1 MTMSG
6 TSGVIEDRKSQGCDE
21 NPRLKSSRIEPVKSC
36 EDSLA
41 ARDGRAERIC
51 YNSAEFGEDFEMAEL
66 FARDT
71 IKSLRKL
78 RVLKP
83 DLFKSF
89 MDFDQA
95 VFKDGA
101 LPAKTKE
108 LMAVT
113 AAHVTQCD
121 WCIEDHVKRAKKLG
135 SSDEEIAEAAFVA
148 MALRAG
154 GAFAHSCV
162 AMAVTDQVNAAAERK
177 A

>member
-1 MTMSG
+1 M
-6 TSGVIEDRKSQGCDE
+6 
-21 NPRLKSSRIEPVKSC
+21 
-36 EDSLA
+36 
-41 ARDGRAERIC
+41 ERC
-51 YNSAEFGEDFEMAEL
+51 TEVFLMAEL
-66 FARDT
+66 FGRDT

-101 LPAKTKE
+101 IPTRTKE
-108 LMAVT
+108 LMAIT
-113 AAHVTQCD
+113 AAHVTQCP

-135 SSDEEIAEAAFVA
+135 VSDEEIAEAAFVA

-162 AMAVTDQVNAAAERK
+162 AMAVTEDHKVGAQG
-177 A
+177 

>member
-1 MTMSG
+1 
-6 TSGVIEDRKSQGCDE
+6 
-21 NPRLKSSRIEPVKSC
+21 
-36 EDSLA
+36 
-41 ARDGRAERIC
+41 
-51 YNSAEFGEDFEMAEL
+51 MADL

-78 RVLKP
+78 RLLKP

-113 AAHVTQCD
+113 AAHVTQCM
-121 WCIEDHVKRAKKLG
+121 WCIEDHTKRAKKQG
-135 SSDEEIAEAAFVA
+135 ASDEEIAEAAFVA

-154 GAFAHSCV
+154 GAFAHACV
-162 AMAVTDQVNAAAERK
+162 SMAVTEEHKAPAEPQK
-177 A
+177 G

>member
-1 MTMSG
+1 M
-6 TSGVIEDRKSQGCDE
+6 
-21 NPRLKSSRIEPVKSC
+21 
-36 EDSLA
+36 A
-41 ARDGRAERIC
+41 
-51 YNSAEFGEDFEMAEL
+51 DFFSKE
-66 FARDT
+66 T

-78 RVLKP
+78 RKLKP
-83 DLFKSF
+83 DYFKGF
-89 MDFDQA
+89 MDWDQM

-154 GAFAHSCV
+154 GAFAHSCI
-162 AMAVTDQVNAAAERK
+162 AMAVTEDLKAAAERK

>member
-1 MTMSG
+1 
-6 TSGVIEDRKSQGCDE
+6 
-21 NPRLKSSRIEPVKSC
+21 
-36 EDSLA
+36 
-41 ARDGRAERIC
+41 
-51 YNSAEFGEDFEMAEL
+51 MAEL

-78 RVLKP
+78 RLLKP

-135 SSDEEIAEAAFVA
+135 SSDEEIAEAVFVA

-162 AMAVTDQVNAAAERK
+162 AMAVTDQVNESAQRK

>member
-1 MTMSG
+1 M
-6 TSGVIEDRKSQGCDE
+6 
-21 NPRLKSSRIEPVKSC
+21 
-36 EDSLA
+36 A
-41 ARDGRAERIC
+41 
-51 YNSAEFGEDFEMAEL
+51 DFYAKE
-66 FARDT
+66 T

-78 RVLKP
+78 RQLKP
-83 DLFKSF
+83 DLFKGW
-89 MDFDQA
+89 MDWDELI
-95 VFKDGA
+95 FKDGA

-135 SSDEEIAEAAFVA
+135 SSDEEIAEAVFVA

-162 AMAVTDQVNAAAERK
+162 AMAVTDQVNESAQRK

>member
-1 MTMSG
+1 
-6 TSGVIEDRKSQGCDE
+6 
-21 NPRLKSSRIEPVKSC
+21 
-36 EDSLA
+36 
-41 ARDGRAERIC
+41 
-51 YNSAEFGEDFEMAEL
+51 MAEL
-66 FARDT
+66 FARDH
-71 IKSLRKL
+71 KKNLPKL
-78 RVLKP
+78 RLLKP

-121 WCIEDHVKRAKKLG
+121 WCIEEHVKGATKLG
-135 SSDEEIAEAAFVA
+135 SREEEIAEAAFVA

-154 GAFAHSCV
+154 GAFAHSCI
-162 AMAVTDQVNAAAERK
+162 AMAVTEEVNAAAERK